1 MADKSVGELI
11 AAQSVTPTDLFVL
24 EQNGVAKKLTGQ
36 TLENWLVSFA
46 DGHGGIQNINKV
58 ITSGLADT
66 YRITLADTTFY
77 DFVVTNG
84 RGVSSIQKTSTRGLV
99 DTYTIYYNDGSTG
112 TFTVTNGEKGDKG
125 DNAYL
130 WIKFASQQPTASS
143 NSFGDVPDDWIGI
156 YFGGMEKA
164 PTDWQQYIWYKIKG
178 EKGDT
183 GAPAMLNA
191 SSVTYQAGD
200 SGTIIPSGTWN
211 STIPTVSQGKY
222 LWTRQ
227 VIQFNTGEPITVYS
241 VARFGI
247 DGAGSVSQVAG
258 ISPDPTGNVP
268 LKAIDIGALPDSGG
282 EMSGPIDMNGQR
294 LFGLSA
300 PVENT
305 EAATKGYV
313 LNLAKKA
320 APRNMLDNSDFRNP
334 VNQRN
339 VSYTGLP
346 GYSID
351 RWFFNP
357 TGEGYLTVQNGVV
370 QIKAETGS
378 YIDLFQIQEKSEA
391 IKGKAMTLAANF
403 DGYGTVLM
411 NFSYGTDGTVVT
423 EDNKLALIHFGG
435 DRVYIRSFSEDWVS
449 VNWVALYEGEYSSE
463 TIPEYQP
470 KGYGTE
476 LLECMRYYQIHSSED
491 VQAVDMR
498 PVMRLTDPTVTEV
511 TDGYAYSAD
520 L

>member
-1 MADKSVGELI
+1 MPSREVVEYDI
-11 AAQSVTPTDLFVL
+11 M
-24 EQNGVAKKLTGQ
+24 
-36 TLENWLVSFA
+36 
-46 DGHGGIQNINKV
+46 
-58 ITSGLADT
+58 LADM
-66 YRITLADTTFY
+66 TTF
-77 DFVVTNG
+77 DFEVSDGKGISTVVKTGTNGLVDVYTITYTDGTAGTFLVTNG
-84 RGVSSIQKTSTRGLV
+84 A
-99 DTYTIYYNDGSTG
+99 
-112 TFTVTNGEKGDKG
+112 KGDRG
-125 DNAYL
+125 DNAYIH
-130 WIKFASQQPTASS
+130 IKFASQVPTEASHSIGDIPDNWVGFYWGSSPTA
-143 NSFGDVPDDWIGI
+143 PADW
-156 YFGGMEKA
+156 
-164 PTDWQQYIWYKIKG
+164 TQYKWFQIKG

-183 GAPAMLNA
+183 GSPATLV
-191 SSVTYQAGD
+191 SSAVAYQVGD
-200 SGTIIPSGTWN
+200 SGTVVPSGVWTSN
-211 STIPTVSQGKY
+211 VPGVPQGKY
-222 LWTRQ
+222 LWTRE
-227 VIQFNTGEPITVYS
+227 ITQFNSGEPITKYS
-241 VARFGI
+241 VTRFGV
-247 DGAGSVSQVAG
+247 DGTGSVSQVAG

-320 APRNMLDNSDFRNP
+320 APRNILDNSDFRNP

-339 VSYTGLP
+339 VSHTGAS

-370 QIKAETGS
+370 QIKAESGS
-378 YIDLFQIQEKSEA
+378 YIDLFQIQEKSET

-411 NFSYGTDGTVVT
+411 NFLYGTDGTVVT
-423 EDNKLALIHFGG
+423 EDNKLVLMHFGG
-435 DRVYIRSFSEDWVS
+435 DRVYIRSFSEDWIS

-470 KGYGTE
+470 KGYGAE

-511 TDGYAYSAD
+511 TGGYAYSAD